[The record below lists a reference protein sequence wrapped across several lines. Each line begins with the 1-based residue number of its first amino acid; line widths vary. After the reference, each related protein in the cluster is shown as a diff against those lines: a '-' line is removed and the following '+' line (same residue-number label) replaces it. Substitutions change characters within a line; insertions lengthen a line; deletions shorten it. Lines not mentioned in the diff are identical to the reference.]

1 MPYFDEYTPNLI
13 KARQQ
18 YTQLVFVT
26 FTILHF
32 SRVCSSV
39 LCQHDYGSVMKRE
52 VRLILDVYLVLF
64 LKFHFIFVVVSGLP
78 SDGSLDGAD
87 EVVE

>member
-1 MPYFDEYTPNLI
+1 M
-13 KARQQ
+13 
-18 YTQLVFVT
+18 FVT

-52 VRLILDVYLVLF
+52 VRLILDVYFVLF
-64 LKFHFIFVVVSGLP
+64 LKLHFSRSQWAGLP
-78 SDGSLDGAD
+78 SDGTLDGAD
-87 EVVE
+87 EVVEYFFSEASLVH